1 MLIAVCWVVT
11 STFPL
16 AAAPQFVSDAPGV
29 SVDLGGAT
37 LLHRAPVSYP
47 VAARNKKVQGAVAV
61 QVRLDGSGNVTDAQ
75 VLSGPDELRRA
86 ALESVLQWHFAHESA
101 GSTRQVTIAF
111 ALPKVEAPA
120 PSAST
125 AAPPP
130 FPPAKKG
137 DAAPSTLTLKNIA
150 VVGLSDEA
158 RGEVLSRLP
167 VHEGDTVTPGLLP
180 KIVQALH
187 QYDEHLGVQLRP
199 AAPGEATLT
208 IITDAN
214 TVRAT
219 PMASP
224 SDPQVIKI
232 GGNIQASKLISQP
245 RPVYPPEAKAARI
258 QGVVRL
264 QAVIAADG
272 TVKNL
277 EVMSG
282 HPLLVPA
289 ALEAVKGWVYETTLL
304 NGNPVEVQTAIDINF
319 TLSQ

>member
-1 MLIAVCWVVT
+1 
-11 STFPL
+11 
-16 AAAPQFVSDAPGV
+16 
-29 SVDLGGAT
+29 
-37 LLHRAPVSYP
+37 VSYP

-61 QVRLDGSGNVTDAQ
+61 QVRLDGSGNVADAQ

-86 ALESVLQWHFAHESA
+86 ALESVLQWHFAHETA

-120 PSAST
+120 PSGSA
-125 AAPPP
+125 AAAVAPPP
-130 FPPAKKG
+130 FPPGKKG
-137 DAAPSTLTLKNIA
+137 EAPPSTLTLKSIA

-187 QYDEHLGVQLRP
+187 QYDEHLNVQLRP
-199 AAPGEATLT
+199 ASPGEATLT

-214 TVRAT
+214 TVRTT

-224 SDPQVIKI
+224 SDPTVIRI